1 MRPQSTGIEPFS
13 LDDAVLNNTLLSI
26 PEADY
31 NRYSYLLISNFNIKI
46 FGGQSLYPQA
56 F

>member
-13 LDDAVLNNTLLSI
+13 LDYELQNISLPPI
-26 PEADY
+26 PETDY

-46 FGGQSLYPQA
+46 FGGQRLYPQA